1 MLKNK
6 KPSSFGGRLSF
17 GLLCFTPY
25 DYLPPGFFP
34 VVVDVVVVVLL
45 LIIYNVCKVSR
56 YFLNKQM
63 LLKIFR

>member
-1 MLKNK
+1 MLKQK
-6 KPSSFGGRLSF
+6 SLPLFGGRLSF

-25 DYLPPGFFP
+25 DYLPLGIVP

-56 YFLNKQM
+56 YFLNKQG
-63 LLKIFR
+63 LL